1 MPLQSLWQRFQ
12 RYYLRY
18 DDLGFSIDISRMRF
32 PEGFFE
38 AMKPK
43 IGEAFTAMQQLE
55 KGAIANPDEN
65 RMVGHYWLR
74 DVCGYAVS
82 TMDVSR
88 IARLTLSE
96 LSLRTPT
103 RTAYA
108 LGTIGV
114 EVISRALGYLDFRT
128 GKNHH
133 IWKISETTKSVIT
146 DELRSEYDL
155 GAATQH
161 DVVPERQVAN
171 T

>member
-1 MPLQSLWQRFQ
+1 MRDFVRQR
-12 RYYLRY
+12 RR
-18 DDLGFSIDISRMRF
+18 
-32 PEGFFE
+32 
-38 AMKPK
+38 
-43 IGEAFTAMQQLE
+43 
-55 KGAIANPDEN
+55 IAA
-65 RMVGHYWLR
+65 GHYWLR
-74 DVCGYAVS
+74 DEYGYAVS

-96 LSLRTPT
+96 LSLRTPS

-114 EVISRALGYLDFRT
+114 EIISRALGYLDFRT

-155 GAATQH
+155 ETGEPA
-161 DVVPERQVAN
+161 RQVAN